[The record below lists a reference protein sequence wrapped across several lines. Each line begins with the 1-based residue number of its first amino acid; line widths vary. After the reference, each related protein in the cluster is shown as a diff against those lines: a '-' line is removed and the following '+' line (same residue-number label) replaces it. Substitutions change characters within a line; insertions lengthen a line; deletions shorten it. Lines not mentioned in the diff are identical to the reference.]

1 MYGKIG
7 KIENQRQHGD
17 ENEPLQEAI
26 FRTLL
31 GKITNPSDEAKT
43 QRQYQNDKSDKDG
56 KKIKRVAGARVGH
69 GFFVTVV
76 GKRVAIYFVST
87 GSVRRISGR
96 LDLLRRG
103 CANSGSFL
111 RQDLVRRCKRNENRR
126 K

>member
-1 MYGKIG
+1 MYGKIV
-7 KIENQRQHGD
+7 KVENKRQQSD

-26 FRTLL
+26 FRCLL
-31 GKITNPSDEAKT
+31 GKIANAGAEAKA
-43 QRQYQNDKSDKDG
+43 QREYQNDKSDKDG

-76 GKRVAIYFVST
+76 RKRVAIYFVST

-103 CANSGSFL
+103 CANGGSFL
-111 RQDLVRRCKRNENRR
+111 RQDPVR
-126 K
+126 